1 MMALLDTSALMAYL
15 LGEAEADEV
24 EQLILEP
31 PTGSADCAV
40 SFATWV
46 EVSGRL
52 RAMDLPPGE
61 VDAQVRDARL
71 LPIVTLWPDER
82 VLGNMLIIRS
92 KGYFP
97 FADALIAATAMGF
110 HRLLIHRDEHFDLL
124 EGILAMRNLG
134 RSGE

>member
-97 FADALIAATAMGF
+97 FADALIA
-110 HRLLIHRDEHFDLL
+110 RDGYGVPQVAHSP
-124 EGILAMRNLG
+124 G
-134 RSGE
+134 